1 MQGLSRRSRIVLMA
15 VALVLAFGLGYVVRG
30 AMRTELTIYQ
40 GDGYVGDDV
49 ASFTVGDM
57 TFGFR
62 SSVAW
67 TDRTGTEHPS
77 GWPECLPRLQS
88 VQSVRLG
95 GTVAW
100 HGSNGEALVLWV
112 DCRE

>member
-1 MQGLSRRSRIVLMA
+1 MQRLSPRARIGLMGT
-15 VALVLAFGLGYVVRG
+15 ALVLAFVLGYVARG

-49 ASFTVGDM
+49 ASFTVGDT

-67 TDRTGTEHPS
+67 TDRNGTEHPS

-88 VQSVRLG
+88 VQSVRFG

-100 HGSNGEALVLWV
+100 HGSSGEAVVLWV
-112 DCRE
+112 DCRD